1 MHQNRKQFI
10 YKEHSRLDKFIVLE
24 LCSKCIQN
32 SYILHS
38 GIRSH
43 HKGIKI
49 NLCSSKRG
57 PGQWKLNATLLND
70 QLYLENIKEL
80 IKTVNESYTCLSKQM
95 VLEISQGFHYVT
107 GCVGSL

>member
-10 YKEHSRLDKFIVLE
+10 YKEQGRLDKFIVLE
-24 LCSKCIQN
+24 LCSKCILN
-32 SYILHS
+32 S
-38 GIRSH
+38 GIRSD

-49 NLCSSKRG
+49 NFSSSKRG
-57 PGQWKLNATLLND
+57 PGHWKLNATLLND

-80 IKTVNESYTCLSKQM
+80 IKTLNESYTCLSKQM

-107 GCVGSL
+107 GCVGLYESVH